1 MNLIRREPTL
11 LLTLLKALLVAGV
24 AFGLPLS
31 DGQTEALLAVAGAV
45 LALGA
50 VNRQVV
56 TPVLGLGKDLLGGG
70 DRVS

>member
-1 MNLIRREPTL
+1 MKLLRAEPTMF
-11 LLTLLKALLVAGV
+11 LTLLKAALIAGV
-24 AFGLPLS
+24 AFGLPLTS
-31 DGQTEALLAVAGAV
+31 GQTEALLAVAGAV

-56 TPVLGLGKDLLGGG
+56 TPVIGLGKDLLGG

>member
-1 MNLIRREPTL
+1 MKLILREPTIIIAL
-11 LLTLLKALLVAGV
+11 VKALLVAGV

-31 DGQTEALLAVAGAV
+31 TGQTEALLAVAGAV

-56 TPVLGLGKDLLGGG
+56 TPVIGLTKDALGGK
-70 DRVS
+70 RAT

>member
-1 MNLIRREPTL
+1 MKLIFKEPTL
-11 LLTLLKALLVAGV
+11 LISLLKAALVAGV
-24 AFGLPLS
+24 AFGLPLTT
-31 DGQTEALLAVAGAV
+31 GQTEALLAVAGAV

-56 TPVLGLGKDLLGGG
+56 TPVIGLGKDLLGG